1 MTKDKNCRSE
11 EYASTRNA
19 FDELKLEEKAFFL
32 LESTAKAVIDGVQD
46 AVQTVS
52 DIMED
57 AISDLK
63 KGMSS
68 DKAAGEKPTSTKEA
82 DKPAAKKAS
91 AKAKAKKP
99 AAKKPAAKKPSKK
112 SDASA

>member
-1 MTKDKNCRSE
+1 MTKDKKCRSE
-11 EYASTRNA
+11 EYDSTRSA

-52 DIMED
+52 DIMEG

-63 KGMSS
+63 KGMNGEHAA
-68 DKAAGEKPTSTKEA
+68 DHKATSTKEA

-91 AKAKAKKP
+91 AKTKAKKPASKKP
-99 AAKKPAAKKPSKK
+99 AAKKTTKK
-112 SDASA
+112 SDA